1 MNKQNLKKITV
12 SSLLIAGMIVSAN
25 KIVKADINID
35 TVNELWGK
43 PTLVYGGGLS
53 DEQVKLVNNYLNVKN
68 TNNVVREIVEGSD
81 VDKYLN
87 TSGVST
93 SSLYS
98 SVLVQKKNDGS
109 GIKVNI
115 INDKNITKVTK
126 LQYESA
132 AITAGAKDLE
142 ITVTS
147 PIKVTGESALTGVYK
162 AMEVNGEKVSST
174 STAIANKEINTVTNI
189 SDENADKKGFDSAV
203 LDKTLATI
211 KTDFAKAKT
220 SSENGEV
227 SKNQI
232 QDIVNKAIDKNGL
245 KGIISEKQADELV
258 ELASQYNK
266 LPVDQVENWGEQLK
280 TLTSNIKNQIASAG
294 KSIENSGVLDK
305 IGNGIQNIW
314 NYLTSLFNK

>member
-25 KIVKADINID
+25 KIVKADINTD

-162 AMEVNGEKVSST
+162 AMEVNGEKGDCDR
-174 STAIANKEINTVTNI
+174 ANN
-189 SDENADKKGFDSAV
+189 
-203 LDKTLATI
+203 
-211 KTDFAKAKT
+211 
-220 SSENGEV
+220 
-227 SKNQI
+227 
-232 QDIVNKAIDKNGL
+232 
-245 KGIISEKQADELV
+245 
-258 ELASQYNK
+258 YNSM
-266 LPVDQVENWGEQLK
+266 GC
-280 TLTSNIKNQIASAG
+280 
-294 KSIENSGVLDK
+294 
-305 IGNGIQNIW
+305 
-314 NYLTSLFNK
+314 

>member
-25 KIVKADINID
+25 KIVKADINTD

>member
-1 MNKQNLKKITV
+1 MNKQNFKKITV

-25 KIVKADINID
+25 KIVKADINTD